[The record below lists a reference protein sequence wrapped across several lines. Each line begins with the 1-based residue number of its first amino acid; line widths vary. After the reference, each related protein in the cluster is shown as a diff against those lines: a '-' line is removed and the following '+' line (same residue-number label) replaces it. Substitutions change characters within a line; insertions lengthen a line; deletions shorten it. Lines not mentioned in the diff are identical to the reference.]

1 MTAHQQTLQ
10 LANGPAMWLFCI
22 LTIGLVFFQ
31 AWIFLRTGRQYAS
44 VCTVTRLDVKRSLRA
59 GPISTL
65 GPALSIF
72 VVGLGLIANLGSPL
86 TLARL
91 SVVGNAAYEASAA
104 EMGALATGTSINS
117 ADYTMVAF
125 TASVWVMNLGGI
137 CMLLSTLFFLK
148 PLDRLTKAISH
159 KTHKGLL
166 IGLSASLASFGYFV
180 VDYADRDIRN
190 LVAAVIGFLG
200 VRIFYH
206 LSARTKAKWLKEWAL
221 ALSILAAVIVVML
234 IP

>member
-1 MTAHQQTLQ
+1 MTAQQKTLQ
-10 LANGPAMWLFCI
+10 LANGPAMWFFCI

-31 AWIFLRTGRQYAS
+31 AWIFLRIGHRYAEAS
-44 VCTVTRLDVKRSLRA
+44 NVTRLDVKRSLRA
-59 GPISTL
+59 GLLSTL

-86 TLARL
+86 TLTRL
-91 SVVGNAAYEASAA
+91 SVIGNAAYEASAA
-104 EMGALATGTSINS
+104 EMGALAAGTSIS
-117 ADYTMVAF
+117 SVDYTMVAF

-137 CMLLSTLFFLK
+137 CMLLPTLFFLK

-159 KTHKGLL
+159 KTNKGLL

-180 VDYADRDIRN
+180 VDYADQDIRN
-190 LVAAVIGFLG
+190 LIAAIIGFLG
-200 VRIFYH
+200 VRFFYR
-206 LSARTKAKWLKEWAL
+206 LSAKTSAKWLKEWAL
-221 ALSILAAVIVVML
+221 ALSILVAVIAVII